1 MVRTQIQLTE
11 EQVKALKKL
20 HYPGIYLLQNHK
32 ASSRYR
38 YPDQHN
44 GRYRRKTEKGY

>member
-20 HYPGIYLLQNHK
+20 HYPGIYLLQR
-32 ASSRYR
+32 S
-38 YPDQHN
+38 
-44 GRYRRKTEKGY
+44 